1 MKDET
6 LAIKSMENNPAPGKT
21 LESVSCRCKK
31 PKCASGQCQFCE
43 VKLKYIEL
51 SSCARCENMDGDHYN
66 DEEIDVQ
73 RVSDDDYDSGTDR
86 SEYS

>member
-1 MKDET
+1 
-6 LAIKSMENNPAPGKT
+6 
-21 LESVSCRCKK
+21 
-31 PKCASGQCQFCE
+31 
-43 VKLKYIEL
+43 
-51 SSCARCENMDGDHYN
+51 MDGDHYN